1 MESIEYLGRQ
11 LPLLGHYDTVVVGGG
26 AAGAA
31 AGIRCAI
38 DGQKVLLVEKGAF
51 LGGTASRA
59 LVCPMM
65 PTYVEHLDVL
75 HRVEETLNRHGVTTR
90 DGITT
95 MIWFAP
101 DQLSDAFEELYV
113 SNGGKLLYDATLV
126 DAVCEDKHIRYIV
139 VMTVNGLQAIAAG
152 NFVDATGDAVLTRMA
167 GVPTSSG
174 DENGDNQV
182 SSLRF
187 IMGGIDVEKYRE
199 YVLSLHDEFSPLKT
213 GYFFE
218 SAMVAGRSFKLEPI
232 FREGVAEGLL
242 TEEDLRYYQCF
253 SLPNKPGCMAFNCPH
268 LPSLKQNTD
277 ALARSA
283 AIAEGH
289 EKIGRLVRFLQAK
302 MPGFAHSYLLQ
313 TADMLG
319 VRESWRLKGNYLLTE
334 EDYTRQARFPDGL
347 VKGDWYIDVHSNKKG
362 LFHQNTY
369 QHGDYYEIPYRSM
382 VTDEAENLIVAGRC
396 ISTTFLMQASVRIL
410 PTVIDMGDV
419 AGSACTLAHA
429 TGQPLCRLDGSKL
442 RRFEPTP
449 LPQN

>member
-1 MESIEYLGRQ
+1 M
-11 LPLLGHYDTVVVGGG
+11 
-26 AAGAA
+26 
-31 AGIRCAI
+31 
-38 DGQKVLLVEKGAF
+38 EKGAF

-65 PTYVEHLDVL
+65 PTYVEHLEVL

-113 SNGGKLLYDATLV
+113 SNGGRLLYDATLV

-187 IMGGIDVEKYRE
+187 LMGGIDVEKYRE

-232 FREGVAEGLL
+232 FREGVADGLL

-449 LPQN
+449 LPQK

>member
-1 MESIEYLGRQ
+1 MERIEYLGRQ
-11 LPLLGHYDTVVVGGG
+11 LPLLGRYDTVVVGGG

-113 SNGGKLLYDATLV
+113 SNGGRLLYDATLV
-126 DAVCEDKHIRYIV
+126 DAVCEDKRIRYIV
-139 VMTVNGLQAIAAG
+139 VMTVTGLQAIAAG

-187 IMGGIDVEKYRE
+187 IMGGIDVEEYRE

-218 SAMVAGRSFKLEPI
+218 SAMVAGRNFKLEPI

-242 TEEDLRYYQCF
+242 TEEDLRY
-253 SLPNKPGCMAFNCPH
+253 SVM
-268 LPSLKQNTD
+268 
-277 ALARSA
+277 R
-283 AIAEGH
+283 
-289 EKIGRLVRFLQAK
+289 
-302 MPGFAHSYLLQ
+302 
-313 TADMLG
+313 
-319 VRESWRLKGNYLLTE
+319 WRRK
-334 EDYTRQARFPDGL
+334 
-347 VKGDWYIDVHSNKKG
+347 
-362 LFHQNTY
+362 
-369 QHGDYYEIPYRSM
+369 
-382 VTDEAENLIVAGRC
+382 
-396 ISTTFLMQASVRIL
+396 
-410 PTVIDMGDV
+410 
-419 AGSACTLAHA
+419 
-429 TGQPLCRLDGSKL
+429 
-442 RRFEPTP
+442 
-449 LPQN
+449 

>member
-1 MESIEYLGRQ
+1 METINYLSKQ
-11 LPLLGHYDTVVVGGG
+11 IPLLGHYDTVIVGGG

-31 AGIRCAI
+31 CGVRCAM
-38 DGQKVLLVEKGAF
+38 DGQNVLLVEKGSF

-65 PTYVEHLDVL
+65 PTYVEHLEVL
-75 HRVEETLNRHGVTTR
+75 QRIEETLNNKGIITR

-101 DQLSDAFEELYV
+101 DQLSAAFEELYV
-113 SNGGKLLYDATLV
+113 SNGGRLLYDATLV
-126 DAVCEDKHIRYIV
+126 DAVCIDSHIQYIV
-139 VMTVNGLQAIAAG
+139 VMTVNGLQAITAE
-152 NFVDATGDAVLTRMA
+152 NYVDATGDAVLTRMA
-167 GVPTSSG
+167 GVPTDAG

-187 IMGGIDVEKYRE
+187 IMGGIDVERYRD

-218 SAMVAGRSFKLEPI
+218 SAMVAGRDFKLEPI
-232 FREGVAEGLL
+232 FREGIAEGLL

-253 SLPNKPGCMAFNCPH
+253 SLPGKPGCMAFNCPH
-268 LPSLKQNTD
+268 IPSLLQNTD
-277 ALARSA
+277 ALGRAS

-289 EKIGRLVRFLQAK
+289 DKINRLVRFLQVK
-302 MPGFAHSYLLQ
+302 MPGFENSYLLQ

-319 VRESWRLKGNYLLTE
+319 VRESWRLQGNYVLTE
-334 EDYTRQARFPDGL
+334 EDYTNQARFPDGL

-382 VTDEAENLIVAGRC
+382 VTDEAENLIVVGRC

-419 AGSACTLAHA
+419 AGSACTLALAQHS
-429 TGQPLCRLDGSKL
+429 PLSILDGRLL
-442 RRFEPTP
+442 RRFE
-449 LPQN
+449 

>member
-1 MESIEYLGRQ
+1 MERIEYLGRQ
-11 LPLLGHYDTVVVGGG
+11 LPLLGRYDTVVVGGG

-113 SNGGKLLYDATLV
+113 SNGGRLLYDATLV
-126 DAVCEDKHIRYIV
+126 DAVCEDKRIRYIV
-139 VMTVNGLQAIAAG
+139 VMTVTGLQAIAAG

-187 IMGGIDVEKYRE
+187 IMGGIDVEEYRE
-199 YVLSLHDEFSPLKT
+199 YVLSLHDEFSPPQDRLFLRVCH
-213 GYFFE
+213 GGGPQLQ
-218 SAMVAGRSFKLEPI
+218 AG
-232 FREGVAEGLL
+232 A
-242 TEEDLRYYQCF
+242 
-253 SLPNKPGCMAFNCPH
+253 H
-268 LPSLKQNTD
+268 LPRGRGRGTAHRGGP
-277 ALARSA
+277 AL
-283 AIAEGH
+283 
-289 EKIGRLVRFLQAK
+289 
-302 MPGFAHSYLLQ
+302 
-313 TADMLG
+313 
-319 VRESWRLKGNYLLTE
+319 
-334 EDYTRQARFPDGL
+334 
-347 VKGDWYIDVHSNKKG
+347 
-362 LFHQNTY
+362 
-369 QHGDYYEIPYRSM
+369 
-382 VTDEAENLIVAGRC
+382 
-396 ISTTFLMQASVRIL
+396 L
-410 PTVIDMGDV
+410 PVF
-419 AGSACTLAHA
+419 
-429 TGQPLCRLDGSKL
+429 QPA
-442 RRFEPTP
+442 
-449 LPQN
+449 Q